1 MPHHKSAE
9 KRVRTNDRDRQH
21 NVANRSRLMKV
32 MVAQRTLTD
41 AAEAGKSLP
50 AVSSEIDKA
59 VKKGLIPRRR
69 ADRMKSRTAK
79 AVNRL
84 A

>member
-9 KRVRTNDRDRQH
+9 KRVRTNERDRQH
-21 NVANRSRLMKV
+21 NVANRSRLKKV
-32 MVAQRTLTD
+32 MVAQRSLTD
-41 AAEAGKSLP
+41 PAEAKKGLP
-50 AVSSEIDKA
+50 AASSEIDKA

-69 ADRMKSRTAK
+69 ADRMKSRTQK

-84 A
+84 G

>member
-9 KRVRTNDRDRQH
+9 KRVLTNERDRQR
-21 NVANRSRLMKV
+21 NVANRSRLKKV
-32 MVAQRTLTD
+32 MTAQRTLTD
-41 AAEAGKSLP
+41 SAEATKGLP
-50 AVSSEIDKA
+50 GVASEIDKA

-69 ADRMKSRTAK
+69 ADRMKSRAAK

-84 A
+84 G